1 MKEIIDAMK
10 ANLKELSNDD
20 SDAETRSFL
29 AKAQAKL
36 AEAFVQ
42 SLQADKWKCS
52 NPEAEVIWRYVN
64 GKKDAVSINGVIY
77 RKADE

>member
-1 MKEIIDAMK
+1 MLEQKIYYLD
-10 ANLKELSNDD
+10 
-20 SDAETRSFL
+20 
-29 AKAQAKL
+29 
-36 AEAFVQ
+36 VP
-42 SLQADKWKCS
+42 KWKCS